1 MWLPLYLFWGNRQ
14 SENGNRLIAF
24 DKHLIFNEN
33 QRSCP
38 QRVPGKESYQN
49 ISKAL
54 SQAMYR
60 RNLMPARRA
69 VRWRAWRAT
78 GAVGCTIAR
87 GNAGTHGGVFTFSHL
102 GNQLMSLFRFAFR
115 AYGVR
120 LFAEAQRN
128 HFKLFFAFIAFK
140 FVYRHNF
147 LFLTFSFNL
156 EIKTENV
163 NTCKVIRACNCPLT

>member
-1 MWLPLYLFWGNRQ
+1 
-14 SENGNRLIAF
+14 
-24 DKHLIFNEN
+24 
-33 QRSCP
+33 
-38 QRVPGKESYQN
+38 
-49 ISKAL
+49 
-54 SQAMYR
+54 
-60 RNLMPARRA
+60 MPARRA
-69 VRWRAWRAT
+69 VRWRAWWAT
-78 GAVGCTIAR
+78 GTVGCAIAR

-147 LFLTFSFNL
+147 IFLTFSFNL
-156 EIKTENV
+156 EIKMENV
-163 NTCKVIRACNCPLT
+163 NTNKVIRPAIVHWHSKSFFLYCEAWKTYFLHKLFALSKGSHEGKR